1 MEAKKTNILFICMG
15 NICRSAAAEAVL
27 KKYLSNAKLD
37 SACNVDSAGI
47 ISYHAGER
55 ADSRMIEHAFARGY
69 SVTSISRPV
78 TAADFAE
85 FSHIIAMDNANV
97 EGLKKVASS
106 NEDLAKISKLTD
118 YCSPEFLR
126 ANGYPSEVPD
136 PYYGGSHGFELVLDM
151 LEDAS
156 TNILKLVK

>member
-1 MEAKKTNILFICMG
+1 MEANKTNILFICMG

-69 SVTSISRPV
+69 SVTSISRQV
-78 TAADFAE
+78 TTADFAE

-97 EGLKKVASS
+97 EGLKKVATTS
-106 NEDLAKISKLTD
+106 EDLAKISKLTD
-118 YCSPEFLR
+118 YSSLDFLR

-136 PYYGGSHGFELVLDM
+136 PYYGGSYGFELVLDM